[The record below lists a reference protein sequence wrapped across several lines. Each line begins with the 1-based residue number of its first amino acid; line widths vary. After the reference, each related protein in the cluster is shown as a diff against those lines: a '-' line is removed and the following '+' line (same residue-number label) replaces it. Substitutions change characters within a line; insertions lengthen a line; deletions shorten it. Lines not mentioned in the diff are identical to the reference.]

1 MKNSNFYKKSFTKRG
16 FSLVEMLIY
25 IFILTIIL
33 AVVTNSIYSLSK
45 SYRSIRSADTLESS
59 AMSSLDR
66 IVREIHDATSVDS
79 TLSTLGT
86 SPGVLML
93 NTTDDL
99 GATTTVKFSVSSQ
112 AIRVAEA
119 GVDVGPL
126 TDSSTRVTSLIFRL
140 ITTSQSKAVKVEMTI
155 ESGTSTS
162 YKTKNFYS
170 TAVLRGSYAP

>member
-1 MKNSNFYKKSFTKRG
+1 MKYFTLKTKSSAEKG

-45 SYRSIRSADTLESS
+45 SYRSIRSADTLEAS

-66 IVREIHDATSVDS
+66 IVREIHDATSVD
-79 TLSTLGT
+79 TALSTLDT

-93 NTTDDL
+93 NTTDEA
-99 GATTTVKFSVSSQ
+99 GVATTIKFLVTSQ
-112 AIRVAEA
+112 ALRVQEA

-126 TDSSTRVTSLIFRL
+126 TDSSARVTSLIFRS
-140 ITTSQSKAVKVEMTI
+140 ITTAQSKAVKVEMTI
-155 ESGTSTS
+155 ESGVGSS
-162 YKTKNFYS
+162 YKSRNFYS
-170 TAVLRGSYAP
+170 TAVLRGSYTP